1 MDMDVFA
8 EVVDDEA
15 FAIPFQFAR
24 VTTARSRDGAIESAA
39 AWQVVRGVVQP
50 ASGQATKHLT
60 EGERT
65 LPAIK
70 VWAGQALNPTFGD
83 LPQLGDLIN
92 WHGRNYRVVEPRDWS
107 QYGYWQALAVEV
119 RSG

>member
-8 EVVDDEA
+8 DVVNDEA
-15 FAIPFQFAR
+15 FVVPFQLAR
-24 VTTARSRDGAIESAA
+24 VTTTRARDGSIQAA
-39 AWQVVRGVVQP
+39 GAWCAVRGVVQT
-50 ASGQATKHLT
+50 ASGKATQHLT

-92 WHGRNYRVVEPRDWS
+92 WHGRNYRVIEPRDWS